1 MSPPLSRFT
10 LHFRAYLITSK
21 RETDGSE
28 RTIGQPLRRIVGLI
42 AVVDGAAPRSPPV
55 SGSADT
61 STSETLFKLKSVSP
75 RVHLRTDAVCYCI
88 RGHRCETDDGGMD
101 F

>member
-1 MSPPLSRFT
+1 M
-10 LHFRAYLITSK
+10 
-21 RETDGSE
+21 
-28 RTIGQPLRRIVGLI
+28 GLI
-42 AVVDGAAPRSPPV
+42 AVADGTAPRSSPV

-75 RVHLRTDAVCYCI
+75 RVHLRTDAVRYCI
-88 RGHRCETDDGGMD
+88 RGHRCGTDDEGMD